1 MIFFDY
7 HIPSIENVNLQKYNI
22 NNMGFLGI
30 SFFNN
35 SIEDWAIAIGIIL
48 ASFVAVKVSYWIIA
62 NVIKK

>member
-1 MIFFDY
+1 
-7 HIPSIENVNLQKYNI
+7 
-22 NNMGFLGI
+22 MGFLGI

-62 NVIKK
+62 NVIKKITAKTKTKLDKRC